1 MGGILIGVC
10 GGTGSG
16 KTTIARKIIEAV
28 GPERVIFLQQDAYYK
43 DLSHLSL
50 EERHQ
55 VNFDHPNSL
64 DFSLLIE
71 HARTLLGGSPIE
83 QPVYNF
89 ATHTRTGKHQRIEPR
104 PIVLIDGI
112 LIFAEE
118 GLREMMDLKV
128 FVDTEADLRFI
139 RRLERD
145 IRERGRTAETVVH
158 QYLATVRPMHMELV
172 EPSRRHADIIIPE
185 GGHNQISIELIAAW
199 IREQYRILSSDL
211 NHKDTKTQRDI

>member
-28 GPERVIFLQQDAYYK
+28 GPERVIFLQQDAYYH
-43 DLSHLSL
+43 DLSQITL
-50 EERHQ
+50 EERHR
-55 VNFDHPNSL
+55 VNFDHPSSL
-64 DFSLLIE
+64 DFSLLKE
-71 HARTLLGGSPIE
+71 HSRTLLEGKPIE
-83 QPVYNF
+83 QPIYNF
-89 ATHTRTGKHQRIEPR
+89 ATHTRTGKYQRIEPR
-104 PIVLIDGI
+104 PIVIIDGI

-145 IRERGRTAETVVH
+145 IRERGRTAEAVVH

-199 IREQYRILSSDL
+199 IREQYRILSSEE
-211 NHKDTKTQRDI
+211 NHKDTKA